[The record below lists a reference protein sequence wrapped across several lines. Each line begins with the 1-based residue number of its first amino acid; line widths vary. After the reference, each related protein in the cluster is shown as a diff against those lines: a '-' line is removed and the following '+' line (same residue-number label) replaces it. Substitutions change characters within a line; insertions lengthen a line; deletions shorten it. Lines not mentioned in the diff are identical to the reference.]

1 MGVSM
6 DVFKQVWH
14 KIKWVCI
21 PNREQKC
28 KELFQSVKKNDVERT
43 ANALKKIHPN
53 IFKRYPQKPIN
64 PLLCAVRTKNPQL
77 VALLLKHD
85 VRPNTSFFE
94 TRTSK
99 IDVASPLL
107 MCVRLHLIAE
117 KKQTQHIK
125 NLQEIYNLLRA
136 QNADQMYF
144 DLIADDFKILNG
156 VLHVYDTFDGDCEY
170 HIDMDTALSP
180 NYWLIKKSIQ
190 YHRCYNDK
198 AVSAHIEQMEQ
209 QFKRD
214 QLYKLAMEN
223 AVPAPARKAKM

>member
-28 KELFQSVKKNDVERT
+28 KELFQAVKKNDVERT
-43 ANALKKIHPN
+43 ANALKKISPD
-53 IFKRYPQKPIN
+53 IVKRYPKKPIT

-77 VALLLKHD
+77 VNALLNHGAP
-85 VRPNTSFFE
+85 PNTTFYG
-94 TRTSK
+94 TPTK

-117 KKQTQHIK
+117 AKQTQHIED
-125 NLQEIYNLLRA
+125 LQEMYNLLRTH
-136 QNADQMYF
+136 NADQMYF
-144 DLIADDFKILNG
+144 DLIANDFKILNG

-223 AVPAPARKAKM
+223 AVPSPARISRM

>member
-1 MGVSM
+1 M

-28 KELFQSVKKNDVERT
+28 KELFQAVKKNDVERAT
-43 ANALKKIHPN
+43 NALKKIHPN
-53 IFKRYPQKPIN
+53 IFKRYPKKPIN

-85 VRPNTSFFE
+85 VRPHTSFFE
-94 TRTSK
+94 TRTLK
-99 IDVASPLL
+99 VDVASPLL

-117 KKQTQHIK
+117 KKQTQHIEC
-125 NLQEIYNLLRA
+125 LQEIYNLLRA

-144 DLIADDFKILNG
+144 DLIADDFKILDG
-156 VLHVYDTFDGDCEY
+156 VLNIYGSHENAYEY
-170 HIDMDTALSP
+170 LIDMDTAMSP
-180 NYWLIKKSIQ
+180 NFWLINKSIE
-190 YHRCYNDK
+190 YHRCYKDK
-198 AVSAHIEQMEQ
+198 TVSAQIEKMEQ
-209 QFKRD
+209 QFKRA

-223 AVPAPARKAKM
+223 ATPAPKRTSKM